1 MQPKAFLSETS
12 ANCEFYMA
20 PIIAK
25 LWIPYFLLSAGQW
38 RAGGGPDSYF
48 QSLTPYLVF
57 QISTGLPVRSGVTKV
72 KRGKKEEIFHMDFKG
87 IEVKK
92 NNKELK
98 TSASKDTWGLTSIP
112 YET

>member
-12 ANCEFYMA
+12 ANCEFYLA

-38 RAGGGPDSYF
+38 RVGGGPDSYF

-92 NNKELK
+92 K
-98 TSASKDTWGLTSIP
+98 
-112 YET
+112 